1 MLDLACVLRYDT
13 AMWRRYG
20 KFAGGIDL
28 PEDKEATLDVS
39 IEQRRWSGELRI
51 PLSPTLND
59 AATPVVTEGQTVTAG
74 ERIAKG
80 SPEGVD
86 IFAPLAGRVT
96 GMTTAAIV
104 AHRRTYRS
112 AAIAIEIDDQPFS
125 LDTPPVVADWQS
137 LRPHALRELLM
148 KGQLIRRG
156 SSTEPLREWLARA
169 MDAGQL
175 LVLNGLEDL
184 PYVTATHRLLA
195 EWGSEVHAGL
205 TILQRAA
212 QIERTTVAVDRAR
225 IDTYQSLIESA
236 GTSADW
242 VAMERKYPL
251 GADAVLLNALAR
263 RKGQSTGPAAG
274 AIVIDPATCLA
285 AYRWVACQQ
294 RLGGSVVTLAG
305 EYVEHPTNLWVPVGV
320 TCTSLLS
327 ASAQSRSVCHGG
339 PMVGEVID
347 DHAVVSTSTDAVIAA
362 SLTRSALP
370 SECIRCRWCR
380 DHCPAGL
387 NISKLNDCYELGRPQ
402 EAQRANSQD
411 CFGCGICS
419 YICPARLPLRHRI
432 TCMNDILDANAD
444 RAVLHE

>member
-1 MLDLACVLRYDT
+1 MLDLAYVLRYDT

-51 PLSPTLND
+51 PRSPTLAD
-59 AATPVVTEGQTVTAG
+59 AATPTVAEGQSVTAG

-80 SPEGVD
+80 APEGVD
-86 IFAPLAGRVT
+86 IFSPLAGRVA
-96 GMTTAAIV
+96 GMTTAVVV
-104 AHRRTYRS
+104 ARRRTYRS
-112 AAIAIEIDDQPFS
+112 AAIAIEIDDQPLS
-125 LDTPPVVADWQS
+125 LDSPPVMEDWQS
-137 LRPHALRELLM
+137 IRPHALREVLM

-156 SSTEPLREWLARA
+156 PSAEPLRVWLARA

-212 QIERTTVAVDRAR
+212 QIERTTVAVDRTR
-225 IDTYQSLIESA
+225 IDTYQSLIDSA

-251 GADAVLLNALAR
+251 GADAVLLNVLAR
-263 RKGQSTGPAAG
+263 RRGQSSGPAAG

-305 EYVEHPTNLWVPVGV
+305 EHVEHPTNVLVPLGI

-327 ASAQSRSVCHGG
+327 ATVRARPVCHGG

-347 DHAVVSTSTDAVIAA
+347 DQTVVTTTTDAVIAA
-362 SLTRSALP
+362 RLTQSALP

-380 DHCPAGL
+380 NHCPAGL
-387 NISKLNDCYELGRPQ
+387 NISQLNDCYELGRLP
-402 EAQRANSQD
+402 EAKRANSQD

-432 TCMNDILDANAD
+432 ACMNDTL
-444 RAVLHE
+444 RAEGGVA